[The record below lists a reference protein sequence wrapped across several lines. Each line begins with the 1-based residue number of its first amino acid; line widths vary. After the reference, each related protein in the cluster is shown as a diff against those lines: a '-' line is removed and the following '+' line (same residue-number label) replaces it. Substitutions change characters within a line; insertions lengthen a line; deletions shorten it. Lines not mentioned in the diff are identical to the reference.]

1 MGFGD
6 IIKKART
13 GKFSQQT
20 LGKQIGVWGT
30 YIGQIEK
37 GERVPSDERCIQ
49 LANALEL
56 APLKLLISAYRE
68 RSHANEAKA
77 LFTQMEKLISDPVI
91 SQVVSNPRL
100 LTASLLK
107 ALKKT
112 EIRRALKD
120 PKWQEAICQAMSDSD
135 RDLPLLISIASE
147 MPPQQWT
154 ALLNTAKAL
163 AGVQT

>member
-6 IIKKART
+6 IIKKAR
-13 GKFSQQT
+13 GDKFSQQT

-37 GERVPSDERCIQ
+37 GDRVPSDERCIQ
-49 LANALEL
+49 LAKALEL
-56 APLKLLISAYRE
+56 DPLKLLISAYRE
-68 RSHANEAKA
+68 RSQAKEAKA
-77 LFTQMEKLISDPVI
+77 LFTQMEKLISDPTI

-107 ALKKT
+107 ALETT
-112 EIRRALKD
+112 EIRRALRD
-120 PKWQEAICQAMSDSD
+120 PRWQEAISQAMSDSD
-135 RDLPLLISIASE
+135 RDIPLLISIASE
-147 MPPQQWT
+147 MPPQQWD

-163 AGVQT
+163 ASVHT